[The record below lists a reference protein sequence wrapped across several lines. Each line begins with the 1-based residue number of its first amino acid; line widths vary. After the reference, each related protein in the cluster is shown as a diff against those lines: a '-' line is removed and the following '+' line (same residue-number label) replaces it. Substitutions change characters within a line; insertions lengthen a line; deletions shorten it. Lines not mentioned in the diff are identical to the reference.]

1 MTGRY
6 LLDTN
11 AVISLLQG
19 NSKLTQILSKA
30 SWVAISIITELEFLG
45 FPNVTEADK
54 QLFTSFK
61 QKVIVLS
68 LDASNE
74 SLTNTIVHLRQ
85 SKTLKLP
92 DAIIASKALQQNA
105 ALVTADTAFA
115 KVPDLRIITL

>member
-11 AVISLLQG
+11 AVILLLQG

-30 SWVAISIITELEFLG
+30 NWVAISIITELEFLG
-45 FPNVTEADK
+45 FPDLTEADK
-54 QLFTSFK
+54 QLFSSFK

-68 LDASNE
+68 LDASNQ
-74 SLTNTIVHLRQ
+74 SLIDAITQLRQ
-85 SKTLKLP
+85 MKTLKLP

-105 ALVTADTAFA
+105 SLVTADTAFT
-115 KVPDLRIITL
+115 KVPKLEVITP

>member
-11 AVISLLQG
+11 AVILLLQG

-54 QLFTSFK
+54 QLFHSFK

-85 SKTLKLP
+85 CKTLKLP

-105 ALVTADTAFA
+105 ALVTADTAFT
-115 KVPDLRIITL
+115 KVPKLEVITP